1 MEGDIL
7 QQNTPKKIEDIDAAD
22 LVVEILADLDQETA
36 GTLRGIT
43 FKNNRVLSD
52 FAKLRDLFPTENGE
66 IFSRKKI
73 ATGLENL
80 KRAYGEYGY
89 INYTVV
95 PSTTFNDEKTKA
107 YLEID
112 ADEGKQFYIS
122 RINVEGVGAPPRQQV
137 LDELALRPGDIYNS
151 RLWELSLQRVASV
164 FSKCVCRSNQSLQL
178 DERAGTVAV
187 TVEFGSCS

>member
-1 MEGDIL
+1 M
-7 QQNTPKKIEDIDAAD
+7 
-22 LVVEILADLDQETA
+22 
-36 GTLRGIT
+36 
-43 FKNNRVLSD
+43 
-52 FAKLRDLFPTENGE
+52 
-66 IFSRKKI
+66 
-73 ATGLENL
+73 

-95 PSTTFNDEKTKA
+95 PSTTFNDEKKKA

-122 RINVEGVGAPPRQQV
+122 RINMEGVGAPPRQQV

>member
-7 QQNTPKKIEDIDAAD
+7 QQNTPKKIEDIDTAD